1 MNHPQLAEMEAVRA
15 VIEKLTVIANAEAG
29 CEQSNRKYNLMK
41 NDLSHRMQIPMI
53 KARMRVGSN
62 GPPLHL
68 FDATLVFE
76 HWKRNGHRLALK
88 VHKYSTDDSQ
98 VIKRIR
104 EESAK
109 AYTCNIFVKQ
119 NYFLKVILLHETR
132 KSLPGNGKFPREFND
147 FRVNKF

>member
-1 MNHPQLAEMEAVRA
+1 
-15 VIEKLTVIANAEAG
+15 
-29 CEQSNRKYNLMK
+29 
-41 NDLSHRMQIPMI
+41 MQIPMI

-88 VHKYSTDDSQ
+88 VYKYSTDDSQ
-98 VIKRIR
+98 VIMRIR

-109 AYTCNIFVKQ
+109 AYTCSIF
-119 NYFLKVILLHETR
+119 N
-132 KSLPGNGKFPREFND
+132 S
-147 FRVNKF
+147 

>member
-1 MNHPQLAEMEAVRA
+1 
-15 VIEKLTVIANAEAG
+15 
-29 CEQSNRKYNLMK
+29 
-41 NDLSHRMQIPMI
+41 MI
-53 KARMRVGSN
+53 KARMRVGSK

-98 VIKRIR
+98 LIKRIR

-119 NYFLKVILLHETR
+119 NYILKLILLHETR
-132 KSLPGNGKFPREFND
+132 KVLLAN
-147 FRVNKF
+147 